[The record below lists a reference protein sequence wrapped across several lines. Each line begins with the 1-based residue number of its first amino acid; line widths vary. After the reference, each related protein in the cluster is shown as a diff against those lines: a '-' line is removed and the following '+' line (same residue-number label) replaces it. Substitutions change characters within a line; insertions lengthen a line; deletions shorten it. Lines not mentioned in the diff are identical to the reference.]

1 VKQSLANRFLTA
13 AERERVT
20 RCVREV
26 EKSTSGEIVPL
37 VRSASYHYPAA
48 VLLGSLVVSMLLA
61 AGATA
66 ADAVFKPWGSLRLV
80 DLWVFPAVFVVAY
93 LVVYQLLRG
102 IPALKRPFIAAAE
115 MSEEVG
121 EAALTAFY
129 RHRLA
134 ETRDRTGIL
143 LFVSV
148 YERRAVVLADKGIN
162 LKVPPETWQ
171 QVVDLVVEAIRDGR
185 PAEGLCEAVARCGQI
200 VSSQFPVRAGDKD
213 ELRNL
218 IVED

>member
-1 VKQSLANRFLTA
+1 MFAVAFL
-13 AERERVT
+13 
-20 RCVREV
+20 
-26 EKSTSGEIVPL
+26 
-37 VRSASYHYPAA
+37 
-48 VLLGSLVVSMLLA
+48 
-61 AGATA
+61 
-66 ADAVFKPWGSLRLV
+66 
-80 DLWVFPAVFVVAY
+80 VAF
-93 LVVYQLLRG
+93 QLLRAV
-102 IPALKRPFIAAAE
+102 PSLRRLFISPAE
-115 MSEEVG
+115 MTEEVE

-162 LKVPPETWQ
+162 LKVTPETWQ
-171 QVVDLVVEAIRDGR
+171 QVVDLVLRGIRTGR
-185 PAEGLCEAVARCGQI
+185 PADGLCEAVARCGQI
-200 VSSQFPVRAGDKD
+200 VSAQFPVRAGDKD

>member
-1 VKQSLANRFLTA
+1 MQSLASRFLTA

-37 VRSASYHYPAA
+37 VRSSSYHYPAA
-48 VLLGSLVVSMLLA
+48 TLFGALVLSVVIASAL
-61 AGATA
+61 TA
-66 ADAVFKPWGSLRLV
+66 ADAAFKPWGGLSLV
-80 DLWVFPAVFVVAY
+80 DLWVFPAVFAVAFLVAY
-93 LVVYQLLRG
+93 PLLRG
-102 IPALKRPFIAAAE
+102 IPALKRLFISRAE
-115 MSEEVG
+115 ITEEIE

-129 RHRLA
+129 RHRLT

-162 LKVPPETWQ
+162 LKVAPETWK
-171 QVVDLVVEAIRDGR
+171 QVVDLIVQGIRDGR
-185 PAEGLCEAVARCGQI
+185 PAEGLCEAIARCGEI
-200 VSSQFPVRAGDKD
+200 ITAQFPVRAGDRD